1 MKPWHLCADEM
12 RTFVLETLDDNASE
26 QWWREDVRAAYAAAA
41 ALLRDAAPWPD
52 EALVAAEIRSGQ
64 ECIIVGVPKRG
75 WLEVMSLEGFVDDLW
90 KTPPSLRPLTPAAAE
105 FLAAMG
111 GGDDEYD
118 LEMALAALDA
128 AKEGR

>member
-52 EALVAAEIRSGQ
+52 EALVVSVQRWQDEEPMTCEIVDVSGVAVLLLD
-64 ECIIVGVPKRG
+64 EHGVIQDVPRI
-75 WLEVMSLEGFVDDLW
+75 W
-90 KTPPSLRPLTPAAAE
+90 PSTAWWPIDRVLPLTPAAAE
-105 FLAAMG
+105 FLAALG
-111 GGDDEYD
+111 GGE
-118 LEMALAALDA
+118 
-128 AKEGR
+128 